1 LQNAINDLKLAKSF
15 DRLDYAALAY
25 KHAKRAFKTM
35 DSLVCLRKEQGLGS
49 DYCVLLAP
57 FLFKLGD
64 YLAVFVELNTDEF
77 GNVKQLPDVCF
88 ESDEESEE
96 EQSAADE

>member
-1 LQNAINDLKLAKSF
+1 
-15 DRLDYAALAY
+15 
-25 KHAKRAFKTM
+25 M

-88 ESDEESEE
+88 ESDEESED

>member
-1 LQNAINDLKLAKSF
+1 
-15 DRLDYAALAY
+15 
-25 KHAKRAFKTM
+25 
-35 DSLVCLRKEQGLGS
+35 
-49 DYCVLLAP
+49 LAP

-88 ESDEESEE
+88 ESEDESDHG
-96 EQSAADE
+96 SAADEYDESKEEANPIEETKDEQPVITEQPVQINTC